1 MLELAAAIQRV
12 IKSSTD
18 EELKEKIRPLV
29 SSLPRDI
36 IPDSTSAQYAWG
48 LLLDEFNLVSI
59 FTRLSSCTEK
69 ENPEADQM
77 ATSEILQMP
86 SSAHSGPSKEPQK
99 DRSILCVAAATI
111 ELSAIHAYLASKF
124 GAPHPI
130 ALDGGEDYALQFHD
144 SESQTIWNVVT
155 LSFQGASEAALEVRH
170 LSHLI
175 KPHIILMVGMCMG
188 MPKRKYPVGT
198 VVVPNEV
205 FAFDHERLT
214 ASGTQNRPHG
224 DRVDNGIYRLA
235 RILGV
240 SQPLNYQV
248 ITDKGLASASRKV
261 EDSDTNLIKFI
272 DTTFP
277 DVAAYDMEGW
287 GFYRAGSGQQ
297 CLWIK
302 SVADSGE
309 APEPDAGGQ
318 TKKLN
323 TQAKAT
329 DSAIDF
335 AILVV
340 RNYFKLRNRAGI

>member
-1 MLELAAAIQRV
+1 M
-12 IKSSTD
+12 
-18 EELKEKIRPLV
+18 
-29 SSLPRDI
+29 
-36 IPDSTSAQYAWG
+36 PDSTSAQYAWG
-48 LLLDEFNLVSI
+48 LLLDEFNLVSS
-59 FTRLSSCTEK
+59 FSRLSPVKHDTS
-69 ENPEADQM
+69 PAVDQVAIM
-77 ATSEILQMP
+77 EISKTTPLPASIQSEE
-86 SSAHSGPSKEPQK
+86 SRK
-99 DRSILCVAAATI
+99 DRSILCVAAATV

-124 GAPHPI
+124 GAPHPV
-130 ALDGGEDYALQFHD
+130 ALDGGEDYALQFYD
-144 SESQTIWNVVT
+144 DQSQTTWNVVT

-188 MPKRKYPVGT
+188 MPKRQYPVGT

-205 FAFDHERLT
+205 FAFDHQRLT
-214 ASGTQNRPHG
+214 ASGPQNRPHG
-224 DRVDNGIYRLA
+224 DRVDNGIYKLA

-240 SQPLNYQV
+240 SQTLDYQV
-248 ITDKGLASASRKV
+248 VTDKGLASASRKV
-261 EDSDTNLIKFI
+261 EDSDTSLIKFI

-309 APEPDAGGQ
+309 APEANAEGQ
-318 TKKLN
+318 TKK
-323 TQAKAT
+323 QSIQSKAT

-340 RNYFKLRNRAGI
+340 RNYFNLRNKG